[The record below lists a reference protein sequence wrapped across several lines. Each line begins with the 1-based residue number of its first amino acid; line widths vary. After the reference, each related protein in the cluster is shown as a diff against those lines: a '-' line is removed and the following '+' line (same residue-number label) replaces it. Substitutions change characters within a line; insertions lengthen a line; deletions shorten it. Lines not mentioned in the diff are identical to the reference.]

1 MEFQSLQ
8 FATLEKKNA
17 KQFWKPGEKNW
28 DADRKTENEET
39 NNKLLEFFN
48 ECCAQKI
55 LVTRAMLQETTLKIT
70 NKLGWKNFGK

>member
-1 MEFQSLQ
+1 MLYIIFWNLQ
-8 FATLEKKNA
+8 FATFLEA
-17 KQFWKPGEKNW
+17 WEKNC
-28 DADRKTENEET
+28 DAERKLKIRTENEET